1 MNPLK
6 NIFESKYTTGM
17 GIVLIVLACLVIF
30 KVDISPLKQ
39 LGELT
44 GLDTNVVLLVI
55 AAAISGVLGSL
66 SKDPKK

>member
-1 MNPLK
+1 
-6 NIFESKYTTGM
+6 
-17 GIVLIVLACLVIF
+17 LACLVIF

>member
-17 GIVLIVLACLVIF
+17 GIVLIILACLVIF
-30 KVDISPLKQ
+30 KVDISPLSK
-39 LGELT
+39 LSELT
-44 GLDTNVVLLVI
+44 GLDTPVVLLVI
-55 AAAISGVLGSL
+55 AAAISGIFGGI